1 MRAKNFI
8 ISITLASMVYQPIA
22 LAQQNQKWAGQTLKE
37 FVKANQVNGKP
48 VTYKKFWDQN
58 KKGVSPYW
66 QRVFTPSMEMQKD
79 QSLPKMEV
87 IDIKGPQGT
96 SAERMIMNIDGKTV
110 SVEYLG
116 GQEKFARINS
126 TVISYA
132 DFYYV
137 TGMIEKL
144 SKDPVFANET
154 KKLQQKVLTKSATP
168 TYEQYKNMNATERG
182 QLLLMARLAGEAA
195 SDVLLLAAKA
205 EEKKTA
211 SNFFWDVLLP
221 QANASVVG
229 LPCLVGGYEGKI
241 ARQSG
246 RTFCDPT
253 AGIVSFNNDPKN
265 KKLVE
270 SSGCK
275 GNSFGCHPVNF
286 PASTGICFSKENRQ
300 SMQNMTKQCG
310 DKSPYKTPQDQAKL
324 IEAYQKRLGTSTD
337 VKLNAEGKVLDEKTY
352 NEAVKPYMDQF
363 NELNR
368 SAYEKVCNQTNRAKV
383 SLTVDPEIDSACDT
397 LEQRKIALELFI
409 ASPRPEPTPVPPIAG
424 GEDCTAE
431 GGKPGKKDNEGKCI
445 PLAVAGPADPCAPK
459 GLQANPAV
467 GKIPT
472 RTNGEKDCMVPAA
485 TERLPGTTPPV
496 AQASSGSWWSSFS
509 SSTVGKFVIGG
520 GIIAL
525 IALLFNKWSKGTKPA
540 PPIPATDPAS
550 PGGLPPA
557 PIQPTNPPPAGEI
570 EGGSGQSPVGT
581 GGQR

>member
-37 FVKANQVNGKP
+37 FVKANQVSGKP

-58 KKGVSPYW
+58 KKGISPYW

-116 GQEKFARINS
+116 GEEKFARINN
-126 TVISYA
+126 TIISYA

-137 TGMIEKL
+137 TGMLEKL

-168 TYEQYKNMNATERG
+168 TYAQYKAMSVTERG
-182 QLLLMARLAGEAA
+182 QLLLMTRLAGEAA
-195 SDVLLLAAKA
+195 SDAVVLAAAAK
-205 EEKKTA
+205 EKKTA
-211 SNFFWDVLLP
+211 QNIILETLLP
-221 QANASVVG
+221 QANASAIG
-229 LPCLVGGYEGKI
+229 TTCLVGGYEGKI

-270 SSGCK
+270 TSGCK

-286 PASTGICFSKENRQ
+286 PASTGICFSKANRDA
-300 SMQNMTKQCG
+300 MQTMTQQCG
-310 DKSPYKTPQDQAKL
+310 NGSPYKTPQDQAKL
-324 IEAYQKRLGTSTD
+324 VEAYQKRLGLATD
-337 VKLNAEGKVLDEKTY
+337 VKLNPEGKVLDEKTY

-363 NELNR
+363 NQLNVF
-368 SAYEKVCNQTNRAKV
+368 AHANVCNDSDLAKV
-383 SLTVDPEIDSACDT
+383 KTIDKNIESACET
-397 LEQRKIALELFI
+397 LKERKMSLELFI
-409 ASPRPEPTPVPPIAG
+409 ASQRPDPAPAPIAG

-485 TERLPGTTPPV
+485 TERLPGATPPV

-525 IALLFNKWSKGTKPA
+525 IALLFNKWGKGTKPA
-540 PPIPATDPAS
+540 PPIPATDPAA
-550 PGGLPPA
+550 PPLPEA
-557 PIQPTNPPPAGEI
+557 PVQPTNPPPAGEI